1 MNLKN
6 INPILLL
13 VAAGG
18 AFYFY
23 IKKVKSNKETASQS
37 NNEIETASQSTQT
50 QSLPGE
56 TKKQSSPGETKK
68 QTISLTKILK
78 PGSKGLEV
86 KLLQI
91 YLNQYLKALKK
102 VQLVVDGNFGKDT
115 SIALNWLF
123 KKKQTT
129 LQEVKNFSIARG
141 LDWEIMKKIAK
152 QILAQK
158 QININ
163 TETF

>member
-37 NNEIETASQSTQT
+37 NNEIETASQSTQST
-50 QSLPGE
+50 QTIPSTP
-56 TKKQSSPGETKK
+56 KA

>member
-6 INPILLL
+6 ILPILLI
-13 VAAGG
+13 AAGG
-18 AFYFY
+18 GAIYLY
-23 IKKVKSNKETASQS
+23 IKKMQENKENDSQS
-37 NNEIETASQSTQT
+37 NDEKETTPTAPTIPT
-50 QSLPGE
+50 TP
-56 TKKQSSPGETKK
+56 KA

-91 YLNQYLKALKK
+91 YLNQYLKALKR
-102 VQLVVDGNFGKDT
+102 VQLVVDGDFGKAT
-115 SIALNWLF
+115 IIALNWLF
-123 KKKQTT
+123 KKKQTS
-129 LQEVKNFSIARG
+129 LAEIKAASIAKG
-141 LDWEIMKKIAK
+141 LDWEMMKKIAK

>member
-37 NNEIETASQSTQT
+37 NNEIETASQSTQST
-50 QSLPGE
+50 QTIPSTP
-56 TKKQSSPGETKK
+56 KA

-78 PGSKGLEV
+78 PGSKGVEV